1 MMCGRFTLAVDAA
14 TQIQHR
20 SRQQVTVITGRAR
33 RGDLFWA
40 YWGLLP
46 AWAKDRSLGFK
57 LINARSETA
66 ESRPSF
72 RDAYRQRRC
81 LIPADGFFEWKSV
94 DDGKQPIHITLPGRR
109 PFAFAGLWERWHSP
123 EGQDVLS
130 CCLLTSAANRFM
142 QGIHN
147 RMPVI
152 LDGEG
157 APDCIISADG

>member
-94 DDGKQPIHITLPGRR
+94 DDGKQPIHITLPRAQAFCLRR
-109 PFAFAGLWERWHSP
+109 SLGALALPGGAGCALLLP
-123 EGQDVLS
+123 VDI
-130 CCLLTSAANRFM
+130 CCRSFYA
-142 QGIHN
+142 GD
-147 RMPVI
+147 P
-152 LDGEG
+152 
-157 APDCIISADG
+157 